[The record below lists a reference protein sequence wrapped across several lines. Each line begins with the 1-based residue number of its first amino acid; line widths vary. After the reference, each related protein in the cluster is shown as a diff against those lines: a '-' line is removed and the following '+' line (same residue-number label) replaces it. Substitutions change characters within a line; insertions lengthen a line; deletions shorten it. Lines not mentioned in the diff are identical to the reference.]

1 MALGNQDLKYINT
14 KVVNLRSLNSQ
25 LKDCLNT
32 FQYVTKSLDEWADET
47 IIGEKTKAN
56 SQKLSEALKQ
66 ISDQIEELQSRV
78 SDFEQKQRAINK

>member
-47 IIGEKTKAN
+47 IIGNKTKAN